1 MSSSADATSAD
12 CCERMRASAMTSAR
26 GSAQQ
31 GTKSKTNGTLN
42 SQVPVPV
49 KRHRGEPGHIWDTRA
64 HTGTRITQ
72 KNLTTIQTRTNTP
85 ARPHDRATTEL
96 APGALRSVELSRE
109 RTALLDSW
117 PNGELPTAQ
126 RLLLIEAYLSL
137 LKIRSAICSASSPW
151 SMYLPMLQYLQL
163 AFA

>member
-1 MSSSADATSAD
+1 
-12 CCERMRASAMTSAR
+12 MTSAR
-26 GSAQQ
+26 GTPLSAQQ
-31 GTKSKTNGTLN
+31 GTKSKTNGTLTY

-49 KRHRGEPGHIWDTRA
+49 KRHRGEPGH
-64 HTGTRITQ
+64 ITQ